1 MSGANSIDL
10 CNVLGAP
17 EHVLAGEITSLWEE
31 WRSAAREA
39 YERWKETTK
48 YVYATSTKETTNS
61 SNDHLHSTHI
71 PVITQIKDNLEANY
85 VEALFP
91 SDDWFIFKG
100 YDLESTFT
108 EKRRVVEAYLK
119 TKHDLSDFS
128 ITVQKLVSDWVLYGN
143 CFAGVSYIQQ
153 QHEFEGQNPFGYVGP
168 KLYRISPFDIV
179 FNPLATSFEDS
190 PKVIRSLKSLAELS
204 RDAQENPSLGYSQD
218 IIDLVVDARKAT
230 SVYKDSDLDR
240 AFNTSFEGFGSPAQY
255 YKSGKVEVLE
265 FYGDIW
271 DSVEN
276 KFLKNH
282 VITVVD
288 RRWVVRSQPLDTWT
302 GRPHIYHCGWRVRPD
317 NIWAMGPLDNL
328 VGMQYMI
335 NHLENAR
342 ADAFDLMLNPDRVF
356 QGTVENI
363 EQINGALHYFVSEQ
377 GNVRNLMP
385 DTTVLNADF
394 QIQNKQ
400 AQMELAAGAP
410 REAAGFRTPGEKTAF
425 EVSQLMNAASR
436 IFQHKI
442 NYFSREFLE
451 RILEAEIEV
460 ARRNL
465 DTVDVIEIVED
476 ELGIS
481 EFLTVTKEDITA
493 NGRLRAIGARHY
505 ARNNQLAAN
514 LGQFSQQLA
523 QDPLMQQHF
532 PSERLAKAFENV
544 LGFGNLDLVQP
555 YGRVAEQLEV
565 QRLSQV
571 AQQMAQEEAMTPVDE
586 GIEDDFEG
594 MEAE

>member
-1 MSGANSIDL
+1 
-10 CNVLGAP
+10 
-17 EHVLAGEITSLWEE
+17 
-31 WRSAAREA
+31 
-39 YERWKETTK
+39 
-48 YVYATSTKETTNS
+48 
-61 SNDHLHSTHI
+61 
-71 PVITQIKDNLEANY
+71 
-85 VEALFP
+85 
-91 SDDWFIFKG
+91 
-100 YDLESTFT
+100 
-108 EKRRVVEAYLK
+108 
-119 TKHDLSDFS
+119 
-128 ITVQKLVSDWVLYGN
+128 
-143 CFAGVSYIQQ
+143 
-153 QHEFEGQNPFGYVGP
+153 
-168 KLYRISPFDIV
+168 
-179 FNPLATSFEDS
+179 
-190 PKVIRSLKSLAELS
+190 
-204 RDAQENPSLGYSQD
+204 
-218 IIDLVVDARKAT
+218 
-230 SVYKDSDLDR
+230 
-240 AFNTSFEGFGSPAQY
+240 
-255 YKSGKVEVLE
+255 
-265 FYGDIW
+265 
-271 DSVEN
+271 
-276 KFLKNH
+276 
-282 VITVVD
+282 
-288 RRWVVRSQPLDTWT
+288 
-302 GRPHIYHCGWRVRPD
+302 
-317 NIWAMGPLDNL
+317 
-328 VGMQYMI
+328 
-335 NHLENAR
+335 
-342 ADAFDLMLNPDRVF
+342 
-356 QGTVENI
+356 
-363 EQINGALHYFVSEQ
+363 INGALHYFVSEQ

-594 MEAE
+594 MEA

>member
-204 RDAQENPSLGYSQD
+204 RDAQENPSLGYSQE

-230 SVYKDSDLDR
+230 AVYKDSDLDR
-240 AFNTSFEGFGSPAQY
+240 AFNTSFEGFGSPSQY
-255 YKSGKVEVLE
+255 YKSGKVEILE

-271 DSVEN
+271 DSAEN

-288 RRWVVRSQPLDTWT
+288 RRWIVRSQPLDTWT

-594 MEAE
+594 MEA

>member
-10 CNVLGAP
+10 CNVLGAS

-128 ITVQKLVSDWVLYGN
+128 ITVQRLVSDWVLYGN

-204 RDAQENPSLGYSQD
+204 RDAQENPSLGYSQE

-255 YKSGKVEVLE
+255 YKSGKVEILE

-276 KFLKNH
+276 EFLKNH

-594 MEAE
+594 MEA

>member
-10 CNVLGAP
+10 CNVLGAS

-100 YDLESTFT
+100 YDLESTFSD
-108 EKRRVVEAYLK
+108 KRRVVEAYLK

-204 RDAQENPSLGYSQD
+204 RDAQENPSLGYSQE

-240 AFNTSFEGFGSPAQY
+240 AFNTSFEGFGSPSQY
-255 YKSGKVEVLE
+255 YKSGKVEILE

-363 EQINGALHYFVSEQ
+363 EQINGALHYFVNEQ
-377 GNVRNLMP
+377 GNVRNLSP

-594 MEAE
+594 MEA